1 MSFRPLF
8 IGLNHIFHLK
18 NKVAFNV
25 KINFLTLFHVTLK
38 KHELQKS
45 NLHQLNHLK
54 VYFLAYFMQNSQKL
68 NMVGY
73 TASNMWPKRYG
84 GPCRYGL

>member
-1 MSFRPLF
+1 M
-8 IGLNHIFHLK
+8 
-18 NKVAFNV
+18 
-25 KINFLTLFHVTLK
+25 
-38 KHELQKS
+38 
-45 NLHQLNHLK
+45 NHLK

-84 GPCRYGL
+84 GPCRLQLQKYFTDTLLINGIVSSKVYRIEQ

>member
-1 MSFRPLF
+1 M
-8 IGLNHIFHLK
+8 
-18 NKVAFNV
+18 
-25 KINFLTLFHVTLK
+25 
-38 KHELQKS
+38 
-45 NLHQLNHLK
+45 NHLK

-84 GPCRYGL
+84 GPCIILRNTSSSLAETSKALLWEILVYKNSQGNCRQIATEFDSQKSREICL

>member
-1 MSFRPLF
+1 M
-8 IGLNHIFHLK
+8 
-18 NKVAFNV
+18 
-25 KINFLTLFHVTLK
+25 
-38 KHELQKS
+38 
-45 NLHQLNHLK
+45 NHLK

-84 GPCRYGL
+84 GPCIFLAKTLKYSSSAVTPSSKEKIEEG

>member
-1 MSFRPLF
+1 M
-8 IGLNHIFHLK
+8 
-18 NKVAFNV
+18 
-25 KINFLTLFHVTLK
+25 
-38 KHELQKS
+38 
-45 NLHQLNHLK
+45 NHLK

-84 GPCRYGL
+84 GPCTSKSSISRISQFSQGPCNAFQMVGRQSVNIKLKYRKRLKIQGC

>member
-1 MSFRPLF
+1 M
-8 IGLNHIFHLK
+8 
-18 NKVAFNV
+18 
-25 KINFLTLFHVTLK
+25 
-38 KHELQKS
+38 
-45 NLHQLNHLK
+45 NHLK

-84 GPCRYGL
+84 GPCGVTWVKIQNLPTSLMIKSLLIKHTKCSLPC